1 MKIFCLKRFKEAYDD
16 LSKKKSYRS
25 LEKELIDYFFN
36 KEINQLLSG
45 TRLNNSQNEPF
56 IKKRIDGRG
65 GFRIY
70 YLVLIKHKNVYLMF
84 VHPKT
89 GSEGSDNI
97 TEQSKALIYKEV
109 LACIRTNELFEL
121 TLNKDGSRIEFSLTN
136 Q

>member
-70 YLVLIKHKNVYLMF
+70 YLVLIKNKNIYLMF